1 MFIRDEK
8 NTNLTKNIV
17 MAAPLTM
24 NSTLDNAEVQGPL
37 LKFAFK
43 NWDVTHF
50 IVLLIIKKLRP
61 ITLHLHNFLVFFL

>member
-24 NSTLDNAEVQGPL
+24 NSTLDNAEVQGQL
-37 LKFAFK
+37 LKFTFK
-43 NWDVTHF
+43 N
-50 IVLLIIKKLRP
+50 
-61 ITLHLHNFLVFFL
+61 